1 MNRSA
6 HQMSIGTEN
15 FQLFALKTYSKDTPK
30 GQKKE
35 IIKLVHLNN
44 CLSKEL
50 KKKKNSMF
58 YKVFLKDFF
67 P

>member
-6 HQMSIGTEN
+6 RQMSIGTEN
-15 FQLFALKTYSKDTPK
+15 FQLFALKTYSKYTPK
-30 GQKKE
+30 EWKKE
-35 IIKLVHLNN
+35 IIKLVYLNN
-44 CLSKEL
+44 SLSKEL
-50 KKKKNSMF
+50 KKKNTMF